1 MNLDLLIGLIG
12 LFLGMIT
19 LTITFYKV
27 QQSNNRIRKE
37 QVREFTQLA
46 DKVLD
51 NEKNIAKLHDEMKLQ
66 CNAYQM
72 ELEKVKAD
80 RADRV
85 RQVYAEIEALRKM
98 QESTSNDLYESLER
112 AIDKTTSTEERHHSE
127 VMTEIRSLTV
137 QVTTMCA
144 TFAEYR
150 KTRNGYEKKE

>member
-1 MNLDLLIGLIG
+1 MDFDLLIGLIG
-12 LFLGMIT
+12 VAIGLVT
-19 LTITFYKV
+19 LAIAFYKV
-27 QQSNNRIRKE
+27 QQSNNKSRKE
-37 QVREFTQLA
+37 QIQEFTQLA
-46 DKVLD
+46 DKVLI
-51 NEKNIAKLHDEMKLQ
+51 NEKAIAKIHDDMKLQ

-72 ELEKVKAD
+72 ELEKVKGD

>member
-66 CNAYQM
+66 ANSYQV

-85 RQVYAEIEALRKM
+85 RQVYSEIEALRKM
-98 QESTSNDLYESLER
+98 QENTSNELYESLER
-112 AIDKTTSTEERHHSE
+112 SIDKTTAIEERHHTE
-127 VMTEIRSLTV
+127 VMSEIRSLTV
-137 QVTTMCA
+137 QITSMCA
-144 TFAEYR
+144 TFNEYR
-150 KTRNGYEKKE
+150 KTRNGHG